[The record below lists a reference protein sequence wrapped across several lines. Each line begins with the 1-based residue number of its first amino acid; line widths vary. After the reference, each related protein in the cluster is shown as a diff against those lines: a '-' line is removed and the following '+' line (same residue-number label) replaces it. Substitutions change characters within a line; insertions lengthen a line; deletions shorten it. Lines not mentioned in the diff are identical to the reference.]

1 MSNDQ
6 CYVLISNVLHTTVH
20 QVRHLVMLIMLYIVL
35 YMQSTCYGEC
45 QNCMKE
51 NVRYLCD
58 ECRNGRPLG
67 TGGQSWAMWDGRS
80 KFGHVRQE
88 VKVEPLGTGGQS

>member
-6 CYVLISNVLHTTVH
+6 RYVLISNVLHTTIH
-20 QVRHLVMLIMLYIVL
+20 QVRHLVMLIIL
-35 YMQSTCYGEC
+35 YMQSTCYSEC
-45 QNCMKE
+45 QNSIKE

-58 ECRNGRPLG
+58 EHRNGGPLG

-80 KFGHVRQE
+80 KFGHMGQE